1 MRKETKRKLFSCLL
15 GTMFTLGCC
24 FLFEAKTIQT
34 QGEMAE
40 GIPLPIIMYHSVR
53 NEGNKELG
61 DYVIT
66 EQQMEK
72 DLAFLKEKG
81 YNAVV
86 GQDLVDYVQGLKDLP
101 EKPVFLTFDDGYE
114 SFIATVYPLLQKYE
128 MKATVN
134 IIGEY
139 TDLYSQ
145 SVPKHLDYAH
155 LNWSEVRELYGSP
168 LVEIGNH
175 TYDLHELK
183 GKDGRKGANIK
194 KGEAFADYKKVL
206 TDDVTKLQEK
216 MNEHLYQSSRVFAY
230 PYGFYSDESEKIL
243 KGLGFDITLTCDEG
257 VNLITKDKECLYGL
271 KRYNRPY
278 RAETEAFFKNIGI
291 E

>member
-1 MRKETKRKLFSCLL
+1 MRKEIKRKLFSCFL

-24 FLFEAKTIQT
+24 FLFEAKTIPT
-34 QGEMAE
+34 QGEIKE
-40 GIPLPIIMYHSVR
+40 GIPLPIVMYHNVR
-53 NEGNKELG
+53 NQGNEQLG

-66 EQQMEK
+66 EEQMEK

-86 GQDLVDYVQGLKDLP
+86 GQDLVDYVQGLKELP

-114 SFIATVYPLLQKYE
+114 SFITTVYPLLQKYQ
-128 MKATVN
+128 MKATIN

-155 LNWSEVRELYGSP
+155 LNWAEVKELHGSS
-168 LVEIGNH
+168 LAEIGNH
-175 TYDLHELK
+175 TYDLHDLK
-183 GKDGRKGANIK
+183 GEDGRKGANIK
-194 KGEAFADYKKVL
+194 KGESFRDYKKVL
-206 TDDVTKLQEK
+206 IDDVIKLQEK
-216 MNEHLYQSSRVFAY
+216 MNEHLYQSARVFAY
-230 PYGFYSDESEKIL
+230 PYGFYCSESEKIL
-243 KGLGFDITLTCDEG
+243 KGLGFDVTLTCEEG
-257 VNLITKDKECLYGL
+257 VNFITEDKNCLYGL

-278 RAETEAFFKNIGI
+278 QAETEAFFAKMGI